1 MRFDKFTIKGQ
12 EAVSDAQTLA
22 ERKGHQEILP
32 LHLALALIQQPEG
45 LIGPVL
51 NKAGVPA
58 SMIAGDLEQA
68 LSKLPQISG
77 PGVTTYFGQ
86 ELKTSLDLAVR
97 EAEKMKDDYVSTE
110 HLLIG
115 ILDNRA
121 GAAAQI
127 LSSRG
132 LTRDLVFQTLK
143 EVRGQQRVTDQNPEE
158 KYQALQRFTRDLTD
172 EARRQRLDPVIGRD
186 EEIRRVMQVLSRRT
200 KNNPV
205 LIGEPGVG
213 KTAIVEGLA
222 RRIVSG
228 DVPETLRN
236 KRILSLD
243 IGGMVA
249 GAKYRGEFEERLKAV
264 IKEVEASAGDI
275 ILFIDEMHTLV
286 GAGKT
291 EGSLDAGNMLKPP
304 LARGALKCVG
314 ATTISEYRKN
324 IEKDA
329 ALERRFAPIL
339 VEEPSV
345 EDSISILRGLRERYE
360 VHHKVTV
367 TDGAIVAAVTLSKR
381 YITDR
386 FLPDKAID
394 LIDEAASRL
403 RLDIDSLPA
412 DLDEARRRIL
422 TLSVE
427 REALRKEHD
436 PAARDRL
443 AKLEVEL
450 KALAEKEKELTLRW
464 EEDKRVVQRTGA
476 LREEAEKVRGEIEKA
491 QREGNLGLAA
501 ELRYGRLPQLEGELV
516 QMAENSRNLVVKEE
530 VGPDDIA
537 HVVAKWTGI
546 PAGRLLEGER
556 EKLVNMEERLSE
568 RLIGQAEAV
577 AAVSKAIRRSRS
589 GISDPKRPIG
599 SFIFLGPTGVGKTE
613 LARSLA
619 EFLFDDE
626 NAMIRLDMSEYMEK
640 HAVSR
645 LIGAPPGY
653 VGYEEGGHLTEAA
666 RRRPYSVVLFD
677 EIEKAHPDVFNTL
690 LQILDDGRLTDGQGR
705 TVDFKNAVIIMTSNI
720 GSELIL
726 GADSPAKVRDSV
738 LAALKAHFRPEFLNR
753 VDDMVVFGALS
764 MDDLKRIVELQIRL
778 LSGRLE
784 ARKLTLTLTPAA
796 VEWLARE
803 GYDPQWGA
811 RPLKRAI
818 QTELMDPLAMKL
830 LSGEIIDGQHI
841 TVDVEPGARSLKIAA
856 GLSDRKA
863 PAAAPDPDG
872 DGDEDVDDDGA

>member
-1 MRFDKFTIKGQ
+1 MRFDKFTIKSQ

-32 LHLALALIQQPEG
+32 LHLALSLIRQPDG

-58 SMIAGDLEQA
+58 SLIASDLEQA
-68 LSKLPQISG
+68 LGKLPQISG

-115 ILDNRA
+115 ILDTA
-121 GAAAQI
+121 QTEAARI
-127 LSSRG
+127 LAARG

-243 IGGMVA
+243 IGGMIA

-275 ILFIDEMHTLV
+275 ILFIDEMHLLV

-412 DLDEARRRIL
+412 ELDEARRRIM

-427 REALRKEHD
+427 REALKKEHD

-443 AKLEVEL
+443 AKLEEEL
-450 KALAEKEKELTLRW
+450 KALSAKEVELTARW
-464 EEDKRVVQRTGA
+464 EEDKRVVQRTGQ
-476 LREEAEKVRGEIEKA
+476 LREEAEKVRGDIEKA
-491 QREGNLGLAA
+491 QRDGNLGLAA
-501 ELRYGRLPQLEGELV
+501 ELRYGRLPALESELAA
-516 QMAENSRNLVVKEE
+516 MAEGSRNLVVKEE

-537 HVVAKWTGI
+537 YVVSKWTGI

-556 EKLVNMEERLSE
+556 EKLVHMEDRISE
-568 RLIGQAEAV
+568 RLVGQKEAV

-619 EFLFDDE
+619 QFLFDDE

-705 TVDFKNAVIIMTSNI
+705 TVDFKNTVVIMTSNI

-726 GADSPAKVRDSV
+726 AADDPDKVRDKV

-753 VDDMVVFGALS
+753 VDDMVVFSALS
-764 MDDLKRIVELQIRL
+764 RDDLKRIVELQIRL
-778 LSGRLE
+778 LAGRLE
-784 ARKLTLTLTPAA
+784 SRKLTLTLTPAA
-796 VEWLARE
+796 VDWLAAT

-818 QTELMDPLAMKL
+818 QTELMDPLALKL
-830 LSGEIIDGQHI
+830 LSGEIMDGQHI
-841 TVDVEPGARSLKIAA
+841 TVDVEPDGNALKITS
-856 GLSDRKA
+856 GLPDRKA
-863 PAAAPDPDG
+863 PATAPDPDAET
-872 DGDEDVDDDGA
+872 DDEAGSPR